1 MAQIPLR
8 LKHSATPTSRGVH
21 HLALNTDDMKM
32 TIDFY
37 VNVLGMP
44 LVHALKVPPG
54 VGVGPANR
62 GNPPFENLR
71 HYFFDC
77 GGDAMVAF
85 FEMPKGAKSKGDR
98 DALAA
103 MQHCS
108 FTTTEDRFTEVMTRL
123 KAAGVALIGPVNV
136 GAATWSIYFFD
147 PNGIRL
153 EFSFQEQDGED
164 VQVVQRWTQTR
175 AEALSELRSLSSD
188 GAWLESVTA
197 HLPEHR
203 QA

>member
-1 MAQIPLR
+1 MTDMRARHTRPPL
-8 LKHSATPTSRGVH
+8 SRGIH

-37 VNVLGMP
+37 TRVLGMP

-54 VGVGPANR
+54 VGVGPGNR

-71 HYFFDC
+71 HYFFDA
-77 GGDAMVAF
+77 GGDTLVAF
-85 FEMPKGAKSKGDR
+85 FEMPKGAKQSGDR

-108 FTTTEDRFTEVMTRL
+108 FTLTEARFTTMIERL
-123 KAAGVALIGPVNV
+123 ASAGVAIIGPLMV
-136 GAATWSIYFFD
+136 GAGTHSIYFFD

-153 EFSFQEQDGED
+153 EFSCQAGDGDD
-164 VQVVQRWTQTR
+164 VRVVERWTQTR
-175 AEALSELRSLSSD
+175 DEALAELRTMTND
-188 GAWLESVTA
+188 AAWLAEVTA
-197 HLPEHR
+197 HLPAQR
-203 QA
+203 

>member
-1 MAQIPLR
+1 MPKPLR
-8 LKHSATPTSRGVH
+8 ARHTQVPASRGIH

-37 VNVLGMP
+37 TNVLGMP

-54 VGVGPANR
+54 VGVGPGNR

-71 HYFFDC
+71 HYFFDA
-77 GGDAMVAF
+77 GGDCLVAF
-85 FEMPKGAKSKGDR
+85 FEMPKGAKEKGDR

-108 FTTTEDRFTEVMTRL
+108 FATSEAQFEVLHERL
-123 KAAGVALIGPVNV
+123 KAHGVPIIGPVNV
-136 GAATWSIYFFD
+136 GAKTWSIYFFD

-153 EFSFQEQDGED
+153 EYSWQEDDGDD

-175 AEALSELRSLSSD
+175 DEAMKELSTLSHD
-188 GAWLESVTA
+188 AQWLQNVTQ
-197 HLPEHR
+197 HLPIAR
-203 QA
+203 

>member
-1 MAQIPLR
+1 MTDMRARHTRPPL
-8 LKHSATPTSRGVH
+8 SRGIH

-37 VNVLGMP
+37 TRVLGMP

-54 VGVGPANR
+54 VGVGPGNR

-71 HYFFDC
+71 HYFFDA
-77 GGDAMVAF
+77 GGDTLVAF
-85 FEMPKGAKSKGDR
+85 FEMPKGAKQSGDR

-108 FTTTEDRFTEVMTRL
+108 FTLTEARFTTMIERL
-123 KAAGVALIGPVNV
+123 ASAGVAIIGPLMV
-136 GAATWSIYFFD
+136 GAGTHSIYFFD

-153 EFSFQEQDGED
+153 EFSYQAGDGDD
-164 VQVVQRWTQTR
+164 VRVVERWTQTR
-175 AEALSELRSLSSD
+175 DEALAELRTMSND
-188 GAWLESVTA
+188 AAWLAEVTA
-197 HLPEHR
+197 HLPTQR
-203 QA
+203 